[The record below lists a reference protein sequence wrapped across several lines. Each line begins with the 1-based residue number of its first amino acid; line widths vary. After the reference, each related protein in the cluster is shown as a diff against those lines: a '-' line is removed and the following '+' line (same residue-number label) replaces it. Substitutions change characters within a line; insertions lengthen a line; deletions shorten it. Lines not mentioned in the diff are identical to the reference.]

1 MLFLITYC
9 SSACCLQTGNVC
21 CCRFGI
27 VLSVRLLP
35 DKFCAFINFRDKSA
49 PGPAM
54 KHLQGKEVG
63 GERLL
68 IRYPNNPVPEQ
79 IVLKKPVPTG

>member
-1 MLFLITYC
+1 M
-9 SSACCLQTGNVC
+9 
-21 CCRFGI
+21 
-27 VLSVRLLP
+27 RLLP

-63 GERLL
+63 GEHLL

-79 IVLKKPVPTG
+79 IVLKKPIPTGWDKVDIQIRVYMDGHDMCSWQWVSL

>member
-1 MLFLITYC
+1 
-9 SSACCLQTGNVC
+9 
-21 CCRFGI
+21 
-27 VLSVRLLP
+27 
-35 DKFCAFINFRDKSA
+35 
-49 PGPAM
+49 M

-79 IVLKKPVPTG
+79 IVLKKPIPTG